1 MKRHKEKKYNYTY
14 VITNLVNNKIYY
26 GTHSTDDL
34 NDGYMGSG
42 TLLAQAKKKYGKKN
56 FNLSILGFYKDFKSA
71 RDAEREL
78 VTIDVVNDPMTY
90 NLKIGG
96 EGRRRIGY
104 RVSSETKE
112 KISKAQ
118 KGKPKHLGFSDVCR
132 KAQLGKKQSEET
144 KAKRKEAL
152 LNNPYGYNRNKPSH
166 KRDPIM
172 WDNIE
177 KIKEIWEN
185 SGKPGAIK
193 LKKLAIEAGFPNKSY
208 ARMLEVF
215 RGTRTLL

>member
-34 NDGYMGSG
+34 NDGYLGSG

-90 NLKIGG
+90 NLKMA
-96 EGRRRIGY
+96 E
-104 RVSSETKE
+104 RV
-112 KISKAQ
+112 
-118 KGKPKHLGFSDVCR
+118 V
-132 KAQLGKKQSEET
+132 EE
-144 KAKRKEAL
+144 L
-152 LNNPYGYNRNKPSH
+152 V
-166 KRDPIM
+166 
-172 WDNIE
+172 IE
-177 KIKEIWEN
+177 FHQ
-185 SGKPGAIK
+185 K
-193 LKKLAIEAGFPNKSY
+193 LKKKFRKLKKENQNILDLVMFAGKSS
-208 ARMLEVF
+208 
-215 RGTRTLL
+215 